1 MIRRRITFPDGTQ
14 AEIIREV
21 RSRGGRILELAYRR
35 LPEGAEQRV
44 YFGHG
49 WQGSECSEG
58 GRRPE

>member
-1 MIRRRITFPDGTQ
+1 MIRRRIRLPNGTQ

-35 LPEGAEQRV
+35 LPDGAEERV
-44 YFGHG
+44 YFGHA
-49 WQGSECSEG
+49 WAGSECSEG